1 MQSLTTKVWGR
12 DFTLKVYFDCCS
24 DEEILQSQRD
34 ALEAL
39 QKSWQVVDAAKPEV
53 ERYCLENNEED
64 IGSETV
70 DNIFKYVIPEGL
82 YVERNE
88 NKRVVL
94 LLCAYRF
101 DPEHGI
107 ALQFTNETLTA
118 IDQQDA
124 LI

>member
-12 DFTLKVYFDCCS
+12 DFSLRVHFDCCTG
-24 DEEILQSQRD
+24 EEVLQSQKD

-39 QKSWQVVDAAKPEV
+39 RKSWQVVDEAKPEV
-53 ERYCLENNEED
+53 ERYCLENNGRD

-70 DNIFKYVIPEGL
+70 DNVFKYVIPEGL

-107 ALQFTNETLTA
+107 ALQFTNETLTV